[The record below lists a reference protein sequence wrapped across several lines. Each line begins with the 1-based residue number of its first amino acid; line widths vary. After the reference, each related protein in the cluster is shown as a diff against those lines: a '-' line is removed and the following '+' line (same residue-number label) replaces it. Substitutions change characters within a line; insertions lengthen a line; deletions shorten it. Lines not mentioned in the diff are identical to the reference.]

1 MPKML
6 GAHNKDHIRC
16 YPVQDGESLARY
28 LVQETQIFGEVH
40 PDLMNHID
48 YTAIGRKLE
57 TSENYLFTD
66 NGIFSYR

>member
-1 MPKML
+1 M
-6 GAHNKDHIRC
+6 
-16 YPVQDGESLARY
+16 QDGESLARY

-48 YTAIGRKLE
+48 YAAIGRKLE
-57 TSENYLFTD
+57 TGENYLFTD